1 MVKSK
6 NNFPN
11 LTNVLNDFGRFLV
24 DEYKDNLI
32 LNDKNASNS
41 LYNSINYSIKKGNKE
56 FNVLLELNDYW
67 KYIENGRKAGKMP
80 PISKIE
86 EWVKVKP
93 VLPRP
98 NSNGT
103 LPTTK
108 QLAYLIA
115 RKIGLEGIKPQPL
128 LQQSLDDVMS
138 VMIEF
143 IEEAICK
150 DLENE
155 FELIFKEI
163 GF

>member
-1 MVKSK
+1 MVTNK

-24 DEYKDNLI
+24 D
-32 LNDKNASNS
+32 KNASNN

-56 FNVLLELNDYW
+56 FNVLLELNHYW

-86 EWVKVKP
+86 EWIKVKP

-128 LQQSLDDVMS
+128 LQQSLDDVMG

-143 IEEAICK
+143 IEEAIYK

-155 FELIFKEI
+155 FDLLFKEI